1 MSVAEHAGG
10 KPGDDQMHGGA
21 HDVVGE
27 IATLTD
33 SVPPAADDEIL
44 AKLEILARTF
54 SPAEVFAV
62 LVRFDTP
69 DLLG

>member
-1 MSVAEHAGG
+1 MSGAERAGG

-21 HDVVGE
+21 HDLVGE
-27 IATLTD
+27 IATMTD
-33 SVPPAADDEIL
+33 SDPPVADDEIL
-44 AKLEILARTF
+44 GKLEILAGTF
-54 SPAEVFAV
+54 SPDEVFAV